1 MIKVN
6 LGGCASF
13 VKDEDYKEYVGKALE
28 AFDVLA
34 NESGAGND
42 FLGWKRLPSET
53 PEALIAECEAV
64 RDNWKAKGVNLVVV
78 IGIGGSYLGARCAI
92 EALSHNFAKQLSG
105 AKEAPEVV
113 FAGNNL
119 SEEYLAEL
127 MDLVA
132 ERNVATVVISKS
144 GTTTEP
150 AVAFRIV
157 KEHIEK
163 NYTDASERIVAI
175 TDAHKGALKTLST
188 QEAPEVVFAGN
199 NLSEEYLAELM
210 DLVAERNVAT
220 VVISKSGTTTE
231 PAVAFRIVKE
241 HIEKNYTD
249 ASERIVAITDAHK
262 GALKTLSTQEGY
274 KTFVVPD
281 NVGGRFSVLTPV
293 GLLPIVLAGF
303 DVREMLAGAAEMEKA
318 LAVKGEEN
326 PAVQYA
332 AMRNLLYSKLGKK
345 VEILVAY
352 NPKFQ
357 YLGEWWKQLYGE
369 SEGKDLKG
377 IFPASVN
384 FTTDLH
390 SMGQFIQDG
399 DRVVFETV
407 VNIEKSNRE
416 VIIGSDEQNL
426 DQLNYLAGQHVE
438 HCNAMAQLGTKLAH
452 IDGGVPQLEVSI
464 EKINAFNLGGLF
476 YFFEYACG
484 VSAYVL
490 GVNPF
495 NQPGVEAYKKNMF
508 ALLGKPG
515 YEEQGKALQA
525 RL

>member
-1 MIKVN
+1 MVKVN
-6 LGGCASF
+6 LGGCDSF
-13 VKDEDYKEYVGKALE
+13 VKDADYKVYVGKALE
-28 AFDVLA
+28 ALEVL
-34 NESGAGND
+34 ESGTGEGND
-42 FLGWKRLPSET
+42 FIGWRHLPSET

-64 RDNWKAKGVNLVVV
+64 RDCWKAKSVDLVVV

-92 EALSHNFAKQLSG
+92 EALSHNFAKQLKG
-105 AKEAPEVV
+105 KKDAPEVV

-150 AVAFRIV
+150 AVAFRII

-163 NYTDASERIVAI
+163 TYKDAAERIVAI
-175 TDAHKGALKTLST
+175 TDAKKGALKTL
-188 QEAPEVVFAGN
+188 A
-199 NLSEEYLAELM
+199 
-210 DLVAERNVAT
+210 
-220 VVISKSGTTTE
+220 
-231 PAVAFRIVKE
+231 
-241 HIEKNYTD
+241 
-249 ASERIVAITDAHK
+249 
-262 GALKTLSTQEGY
+262 TQEGY

-281 NVGGRFSVLTPV
+281 NVGGRYSVLTPV
-293 GLLPIVLAGF
+293 GLLPIVLAGY
-303 DVREMLAGAAEMEKA
+303 DVRAMLAGAKEMEEA
-318 LAVKGEEN
+318 CAVKSGDN
-326 PAVQYA
+326 PAVKYA
-332 AMRNLLYSKLGKK
+332 AMRNLLYSELGKK

-352 NPKFQ
+352 NPKLQ

-390 SMGQFIQDG
+390 SMGQFIQEG
-399 DRVVFETV
+399 ERIMFETV
-407 VNIEKSNRE
+407 VNVDKSNRS
-416 VIIGSDEQNL
+416 VVIGSDPQNL

-452 IDGGVPQLEVSI
+452 IDGGEPQLEVSI
-464 EKINAFNLGGLF
+464 ENLSAYNLGGLF
-476 YFFEYACG
+476 QFFEYACG
-484 VSAYVL
+484 ISAYVL
-490 GVNPF
+490 GINPF

-508 ALLGKPG
+508 ALLEKPG
-515 YEEQGKALQA
+515 YEEQTKAIKE